1 MNGSP
6 NGPKGGTKGDPKGV
20 PSGGSAGGLKA
31 YLRRHRPA
39 LLCLIAVALLCLL
52 RFALNLPCPI
62 QYLSGLSCPGCGM
75 TRALWSLLTLDLP
88 SALHYHP
95 LSVALPI
102 AVPLLIIFKV
112 KGYRRAQT
120 LLLSLCVALLIGV
133 YLWRLIAGGGDVVV
147 CAPREGL
154 IGRVISAVFSKIST

>member
-6 NGPKGGTKGDPKGV
+6 NGPKGDPKGV

-62 QYLSGLSCPGCGM
+62 QYLSGFSCPGCGM
-75 TRALWSLLTLDLP
+75 TRALWSLVTLDF
-88 SALHYHP
+88 AAAWYYHP
-95 LSVALPI
+95 ASFALP
-102 AVPLLIIFKV
+102 AV
-112 KGYRRAQT
+112 A
-120 LLLSLCVALLIGV
+120 ALLVLFHWKGMKKATAATLAAFGVLLVLV
-133 YLWRLIAGGGDVVV
+133 YLWRLFTGSDVVTV
-147 CAPREGL
+147 APQNGL
-154 IGRVISAVFSKIST
+154 IARILHRFIKGTLPP